1 VNAVRKIV
9 DPAQLT
15 AIMDIPRD
23 ILDNKQVE
31 LIVLPVNTPESPEQ
45 KSGGADDLAEKF
57 DLPPFLAKWSGILSD
72 TVLRKLAAEDERA
85 RYILRLDR

>member
-1 VNAVRKIV
+1 MNAVRKIV
-9 DPAQLT
+9 DPAQLS

-31 LIVLPVNTPESPEQ
+31 LIVLPVNTPEPPEQ
-45 KSGGADDLAEKF
+45 KTDESTDLAEKL

-72 TVLRKLAAEDERA
+72 AVLCKLAAEDERA
-85 RYILRLDR
+85 RYILKLGR